1 MRDSFESLYYEP
13 MLPYLTALVPLAPVE
28 HIPQSEASAP
38 KFDSIFEQILFRFT
52 HCVVETKNKQLNFK
66 YVCNYQ
72 IRFFI
77 KEIK

>member
-38 KFDSIFEQILFRFT
+38 KFDIIFEQILFSL
-52 HCVVETKNKQLNFK
+52 HNQQLGILKKHRIAQNL
-66 YVCNYQ
+66 
-72 IRFFI
+72 
-77 KEIK
+77 